1 MIGVLGI
8 ASMTTRKSHKQRGA
22 TFETVLR
29 DWFRS
34 MGMKAERLAR
44 TGKEDEGDIYI
55 EDFKSNPII
64 IEAKAPGSSGRITL
78 SGWLGEAVLE
88 ATNYQKHRNL
98 EQRPKPIVVIKARGK
113 SIGQAYVV
121 TRLEDYPW

>member
-1 MIGVLGI
+1 
-8 ASMTTRKSHKQRGA
+8 MTTRKSHKQRGA
-22 TFETVLR
+22 TFETALR
-29 DWFRS
+29 DWFRE

-55 EDFKSNPII
+55 EDFSSSPII

-78 SGWLGEAVLE
+78 AGWLGEAVLE

-113 SIGQAYVV
+113 SIDDAYVV
-121 TRLEDYPW
+121 IRLKDYPW